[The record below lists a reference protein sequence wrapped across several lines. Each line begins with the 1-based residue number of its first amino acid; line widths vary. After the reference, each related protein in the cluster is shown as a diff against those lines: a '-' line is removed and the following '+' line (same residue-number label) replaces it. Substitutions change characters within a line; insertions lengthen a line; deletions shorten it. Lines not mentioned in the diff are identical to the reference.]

1 MMPPGFGWYDAGMAD
16 FASALQGRISGT
28 VLADPSALAQGS
40 ADFGRLVDKRPAAV
54 VRPASVEDVAAI
66 VRFAGEAG
74 IGVTCRGAAH
84 SQSGQGLSAGGL
96 LLDMTGLDGAIAVDV
111 EAGTVTCLAGTSW
124 SDIVTE
130 TMKHGLI
137 PPVLTNNLNVT
148 VGGTLSVA
156 GIGVASFRYAAQ
168 VDTCV
173 RLQVVTGTGEIV
185 ECDREHD
192 RELFDTARGGLGL
205 AGIITR
211 ATMRLRPFKPR
222 TRTFFLLY
230 DDLAALFRDE
240 RTLIEHGRQDYLESW
255 CVPCPQGFREGPMG
269 RQVFAEWFF
278 PLHVTVEY
286 DGEPPGE
293 SDVLEGLTP
302 YRRPHVGDQATETFA
317 RRLEPLFDLW
327 KRAGYWANTH
337 PWMETILPWDSAPA
351 YIGQVLVN
359 LPPPALGG
367 GHILLWPAKGRISD
381 APLFRTP
388 DSELVVGF
396 GILPGL
402 PKELAAQATP
412 RLTMASD
419 MASMMGGK
427 RYLSGY
433 LNFDRPRWQAHYGDR
448 FAWLMEMKGR
458 FDPKGVLNPGLIP
471 DA

>member
-1 MMPPGFGWYDAGMAD
+1 MMPPVCYHAGMAD
-16 FASALQGRISGT
+16 LVRGLQDRISGT
-28 VLADPSALAQGS
+28 LIADRADLDAWS
-40 ADFGRLVDKRPAAV
+40 ADFGRMVDRRPALV
-54 VRPASVEDVAAI
+54 VRPATIEDVTAV
-66 VRFAGEAG
+66 VRFAADQ
-74 IGVTCRGAAH
+74 GVGLTCRGAAH
-84 SQSGQGLSAGGL
+84 SQSGQGLSAGGV
-96 LLDMTGLDGAIAVDV
+96 LLDVSSLAGEIVIDR
-111 EAGTVTCLAGTSW
+111 EAETVTCLAGTTW
-124 SDIVTE
+124 NDLVTE
-130 TMKHGLI
+130 TMKQGLI
-137 PPVLTNNLNVT
+137 PLVLTNNLNVT

-156 GIGVASFRYAAQ
+156 GIGVASFRHAAQ

-173 RLQVVTGTGEIV
+173 RLQVVTGAGALV
-185 ECDREHD
+185 ECDREHQRD
-192 RELFDTARGGLGL
+192 LFDVARAGLGL
-205 AGIITR
+205 AAIITR
-211 ATMRLRPFKPR
+211 ATIRLRRFKPR

-240 RTLIEHGRQDYLESW
+240 RTLIEHGRQEYLESW

-302 YRRPHVGDQATETFA
+302 YRRPHVGDQSIEMFA
-317 RRLEPLFDLW
+317 RRLEPLFEQW

-351 YIGQVLVN
+351 YVGQVLAS

-367 GHILLWPAKGRISD
+367 GHILLWPSRGRISD

-402 PKELAAQATP
+402 PKEFVAQATP

-433 LNFDRPRWQAHYGDR
+433 LSFDRPRWQAHYGDR
-448 FAWLMEMKGR
+448 FAWLMEMKAR
-458 FDPKGVLNPGLIP
+458 FDPNGVLNPGLIP
-471 DA
+471 EA